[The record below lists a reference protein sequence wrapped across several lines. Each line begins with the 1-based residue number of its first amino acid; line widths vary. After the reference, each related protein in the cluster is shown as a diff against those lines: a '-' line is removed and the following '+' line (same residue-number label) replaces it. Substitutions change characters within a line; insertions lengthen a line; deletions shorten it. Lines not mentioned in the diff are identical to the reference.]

1 MVNGV
6 FPFRFCALYFRLKS
20 GDAGVQFSHG
30 QGVQILHQ
38 QPGQWIVSP
47 AGEIIILV
55 HAGQC

>member
-6 FPFRFCALYFRLKS
+6 FSFALCAHYFRFQG

-30 QGVQILHQ
+30 QGVQILRV

-55 HAGQC
+55 HKA

>member
-6 FPFRFCALYFRLKS
+6 FHFRFCPRYFRLEG

-55 HAGQC
+55 HKA

>member
-6 FPFRFCALYFRLKS
+6 FHFRFCPRYFRLES
-20 GDAGVQFSHG
+20 DDAGVQFSHG
-30 QGVQILHQ
+30 QGVQILRV

-55 HAGQC
+55 HKA

>member
-6 FPFRFCALYFRLKS
+6 FHFRFCPRYFRLQG

-30 QGVQILHQ
+30 QRVQILHQ

-47 AGEIIILV
+47 VREIIILV
-55 HAGQC
+55 HER